1 MNFNPSWSGLWMVG
15 KKMKSGK
22 FEHKILAGDIGGTKT
37 NLGIFSPGNRRPLPI
52 VVESFPSQE
61 SSDLATIIERFFK
74 KHPVVVHSACFGIA
88 GPVVQGKS
96 KPTNLP
102 WEISEVSLKR
112 RFGWQHVYLLN
123 DLAATAEMIPL
134 LTRRE
139 QFALNSAKPPRNQ
152 NLALVAPGTGLG
164 EALLI
169 FQDGKST
176 HIASEGGH
184 VDFAPQNDVEVR
196 LWRYLQKK
204 FGHVSVERILS
215 GPGLVNVYE
224 WLRDSEGY
232 GEPGWLKKRFE
243 EEDPARVITET
254 GLAHGHRLCVET
266 LNVFVTILGATAG
279 NLALTSMTT
288 GGVYLGGGIPPKIL
302 PALKGDPFM
311 KAFTNKGRFEGL
323 MKRIPVRV
331 ILNDKAALIGAAQSC
346 LRCSAT

>member
-1 MNFNPSWSGLWMVG
+1 MVG

-22 FEHKILAGDIGGTKT
+22 VEHTILAGDIGGTKT
-37 NLGIFSPGNRRPLPI
+37 NLGVFSPGDRRPLPI

-61 SSDLATIIERFFK
+61 SSDLATIIERFLK

-102 WEISEVSLKR
+102 WEVSEVSLKR
-112 RFGWQHVYLLN
+112 RFGWQHVHLLN

-139 QFALNSAKPPRNQ
+139 QFALNPAKPPRNQ

-164 EALLI
+164 
-169 FQDGKST
+169 
-176 HIASEGGH
+176 
-184 VDFAPQNDVEVR
+184 
-196 LWRYLQKK
+196 
-204 FGHVSVERILS
+204 
-215 GPGLVNVYE
+215 
-224 WLRDSEGY
+224 
-232 GEPGWLKKRFE
+232 
-243 EEDPARVITET
+243 
-254 GLAHGHRLCVET
+254 
-266 LNVFVTILGATAG
+266 
-279 NLALTSMTT
+279 
-288 GGVYLGGGIPPKIL
+288 GGIPPKTL

-311 KAFTNKGRFEGL
+311 KAFTNKGRFEDL

-346 LRCSAT
+346 FAWSAT